1 MGQEEIFREELAAL
15 LQLGKEQGGRLSK
28 EQVKNAFPD
37 SGIDKRKISH
47 VYEYLMASQIAI
59 EGISVS
65 KEQENVLDENE
76 SEAKGADAKK
86 EQLSGKKTELP
97 DSLPKDREAARE
109 QLLNALL
116 PKVSEIARLYE
127 GQGVLQE
134 DLIGEGNVALFEAMS
149 VSELFDAYD
158 REEAEGFFAG
168 VIMEAM
174 EGLIDM
180 ENKAQEA
187 DAKVLER
194 INLVAEKAEELYRDL
209 RRKITVEEICKETGL
224 TAEEIREAC
233 RLSGDQIDIV
243 ALD

>member
-37 SGIDKRKISH
+37 SGIDKKKISH
-47 VYEYLMASQIAI
+47 VYEYLMANQIAI
-59 EGISVS
+59 DGVTGTREQKKTSDE
-65 KEQENVLDENE
+65 KEQSVG
-76 SEAKGADAKK
+76 KGTA
-86 EQLSGKKTELP
+86 LP
-97 DSLPKDREAARE
+97 ASLPKDRETARE
-109 QLLNALL
+109 QLLTALL

-127 GQGVLQE
+127 GQGVLRE

-209 RRKITVEEICKETGL
+209 RRKITVEELCKETGL

>member
-15 LQLGKEQGGRLSK
+15 LQIGKEQGGRLSK

-47 VYEYLMASQIAI
+47 VYEYLIANQIAI
-59 EGISVS
+59 DGVS
-65 KEQENVLDENE
+65 NSKGQEKALDE
-76 SEAKGADAKK
+76 KK
-86 EQLSGKKTELP
+86 SDTQKEKDFGKQTRLP
-97 DSLPKDREAARE
+97 ASLPKDIEEARA
-109 QLLNALL
+109 QLLKALL

-149 VSELFDAYD
+149 VTELLDAYD
-158 REEAEGFFAG
+158 PKEAEGFFAG

-174 EGLIDM
+174 EDLIDM

-187 DAKVLER
+187 DEKVLER
-194 INLVAEKAEELYRDL
+194 INRVADKAEELYKDL
-209 RRKITVEEICKETGL
+209 RRKITVEELCAETDL
-224 TAEEIREAC
+224 TEEEIREAC
-233 RLSGDQIDIV
+233 RLSGDQIDII
-243 ALD
+243 ALDE